1 MTEFIVSEYDEDGM
15 WNRLSDLQTERK
27 LTMKGFEKCVGYS
40 PVVKELMGM
49 DDQIQPGRT
58 ISCQRR
64 GGSGGSRVGSVGVR
78 EHVVKAY

>member
-1 MTEFIVSEYDEDGM
+1 
-15 WNRLSDLQTERK
+15 
-27 LTMKGFEKCVGYS
+27 MKGFEKCVGYS